1 MNNLSHEFIA
11 KITEFANNQKS
22 NLSNEKKAQLSAKKA
37 LSDMHEKY
45 SEIIDASEEIINF
58 KEIKVLNAEVL
69 QTTETRRYGT
79 FTRPRIES
87 KAEKEMVSDS
97 LMDIWDYNIVA
108 TSPGS
113 FLILPSLKIVKCNE
127 CRGSGNHQSCNGS
140 ASIDCSA
147 CRGRGTTNCKGKECV
162 NGKCA
167 KCAGKGD
174 RQCVGCRGSG
184 SIIARGGKQT
194 CTGCRGGGRMRC
206 LTCMGSG
213 ACRTCKGHGV
223 EPCTSCQGIG
233 RKECSCR
240 NGKCLKC
247 EGYGE
252 LENYDTLNV
261 HFSVN
266 KYNFRNI
273 DLHDSIKK
281 ASYDKFDANG
291 SLKFIEFDVEDLSIL
306 HGSKY
311 LVEAKNSEEY
321 LHLKNQLLIYNIK
334 LSTLDFNPANNEKTK
349 CASCSLNDLV
359 VYSFYLLE
367 DKSPIFFIN
376 DEDNPLFIPSNHKLL
391 AEYNEKIL
399 KELELL
405 KLRQQ
410 IEKEEKLEKDK
421 LKAIEEERSQ
431 KLKQF
436 EKQKMEKASF
446 DKELDFILATG
457 DIDKAIKKT
466 IVLFNM
472 DEVTAKRYLFKFG
485 NENGYKDIITLY
497 EKEQKSNFI
506 RGALFL
512 SGLCLGWYFY
522 KWWVG
527 IILGFILSIVIN
539 AIIQF
544 LDKNKS

>member
-1 MNNLSHEFIA
+1 MKNLSHEFIV
-11 KITEFANNQKS
+11 KITEFDNSQKS
-22 NLSNEKKAQLSAKKA
+22 QLSNEINAQISAKKA
-37 LSDMHEKY
+37 LSDLHEKY
-45 SEIIDASEEIINF
+45 REIIDASEEIANF
-58 KEIKVLNAEVL
+58 KEIKVLNAEVV
-69 QTTETRRYGT
+69 QTTEERRYGN

-87 KAEKEMVSDS
+87 KSEKKNVLDS
-97 LMDIWDYNIVA
+97 LMDIWDYNIGT
-108 TSPGS
+108 TSSSS

-127 CRGSGNHQSCNGS
+127 CRGSGNHHSCNGS

-147 CRGRGTTNCKGKECV
+147 CIGRGTTNCKGKECV

-247 EGYGE
+247 DGYGE

-261 HFSVN
+261 HFSAN
-266 KYNFRNI
+266 KYNFRNT

-281 ASYDKFDANG
+281 ASYNKFDANG
-291 SLKFIEFDVEDLSIL
+291 SQKFNEFDVVDLSIL
-306 HGSKY
+306 YGSKY
-311 LVEAKNSEEY
+311 LVETNNAEEY
-321 LHLKNQLLIYNIK
+321 LHLKNQLLIHDIK
-334 LSTLDFNPANNEKTK
+334 LSTLDFNPANSEKTK
-349 CASCSLNDLV
+349 SAFCALNDMI
-359 VYSFYLLE
+359 VYSFYLME
-367 DKSPIFFIN
+367 DKSPIYFIN
-376 DEDNPLFIPSNHKLL
+376 SEDSPLFIPSNHKLL
-391 AEYNEKIL
+391 AAYNEKIL
-399 KELELL
+399 KDHELL
-405 KLRQQ
+405 AVRQQ
-410 IEKEEKLEKDK
+410 KDIEEKLKKDK
-421 LKAIEEERSQ
+421 LNAIEEERSQ
-431 KLKQF
+431 KLEQF

-446 DKELDFILATG
+446 DKELELILSTG

-466 IVLFNM
+466 IILFNM
-472 DEVTAKRYLFKFG
+472 DEATAKRYVIKLG

-497 EKEQKSNFI
+497 EKAQNKNLIGGTLFI
-506 RGALFL
+506 T
-512 SGLCLGWYFY
+512 GLGFGWYFY
-522 KWWVG
+522 NWWIG
-527 IILGFILSIVIN
+527 IILGIILYILIN
-539 AIIQF
+539 AIMQF
-544 LDKNKS
+544 LDKNKA